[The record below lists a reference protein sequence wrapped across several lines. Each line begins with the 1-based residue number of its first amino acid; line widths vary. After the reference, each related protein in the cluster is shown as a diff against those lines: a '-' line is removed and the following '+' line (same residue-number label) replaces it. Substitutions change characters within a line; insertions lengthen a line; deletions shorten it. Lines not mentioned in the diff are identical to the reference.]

1 MLMIMI
7 AIMIAGSCT
16 IALQSIKLRALRDE
30 NVLCSAQKLR
40 TVDIDVR
47 VTLYTVDDALAP
59 ELHS

>member
-1 MLMIMI
+1 ML
-7 AIMIAGSCT
+7 MIAGSCT

>member
-1 MLMIMI
+1 ML
-7 AIMIAGSCT
+7 MIAGSCT
-16 IALQSIKLRALRDE
+16 IVLQSIKLRALRDE